1 MVNEQLTPDRR
12 DEGSIGIGAMIVFIA
27 LILVAAVASTI
38 IIKTAEELQQ
48 NAENTSSDTRQQIS
62 GKVSIS
68 DIYVKD
74 TANPMRWDHSGG
86 GGSPLAGIGE
96 DCGPPTA
103 DDCRTDVASFEV
115 IARIGSG
122 SLNVQQ
128 GDISYYITCGV
139 TYSQLTPDPPGP
151 WAAPTEVLGK
161 TVTAV
166 DSGLVSA
173 TQMDGTAIADGEE
186 ITAGTSFRFEI
197 DLNPTNV
204 DDEGGV
210 NQDIEDADFATSTP
224 VGCDAEA
231 GVGQV
236 LSLRIVVDGGGETL
250 AHLKITSLM
259 PGTSVM

>member
-1 MVNEQLTPDRR
+1 ME

-62 GKVSIS
+62 GKVTIS

-86 GGSPLAGIGE
+86 GGDPLAEIGD

-103 DDCRTDVASFEV
+103 NDCRTDVATFEV

-139 TYSQLTPDPPGP
+139 TYSQLTPAPPGP
-151 WAAPTEVLGK
+151 FTGAAPTEVLGK
-161 TVTAV
+161 TVAAV

-173 TQMDGTAIADGEE
+173 AQMDGTAISDGEE
-186 ITAGTSFRFEI
+186 IVAGTSFRFEI
-197 DLNPTNV
+197 DLNPTNA

-210 NQDIEDADFATSTP
+210 NQDIEDADFDTP
-224 VGCDAEA
+224 TAVGCDAEA

-236 LSLRIVVDGGGETL
+236 LNLRIVVDGGGETL
-250 AHLKITSLM
+250 ARLKIPSLM